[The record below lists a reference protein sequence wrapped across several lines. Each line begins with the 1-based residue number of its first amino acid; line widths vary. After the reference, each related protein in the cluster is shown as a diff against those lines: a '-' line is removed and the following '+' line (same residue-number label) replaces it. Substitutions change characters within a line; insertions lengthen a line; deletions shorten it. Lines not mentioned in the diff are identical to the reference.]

1 MRQNPDPKQ
10 RRSVV
15 TPDSFT
21 VSPEL
26 VGLPLARPWR
36 RALAMF
42 LDLIGIALLARAG
55 FVFLGIALAFTL
67 WRASAPRTGLRR
79 TALRVGAVAL
89 PLFVLAVANP
99 FSGGGNEEPTDRA
112 DEWMDFR
119 SIPDIIALETST
131 DSAAIDRA
139 ARNLTMRLA
148 TADIGESDRE
158 EIESALLEEVENA
171 QARRI
176 LAGAF
181 GARPPAET
189 APTDSVILDYAAA
202 IEQGDTVAAD
212 SLSRAARDA
221 LAGERIRRLE
231 QNEDELQERIEALQ
245 EERGGFT
252 GFIRNVADDL
262 GIGFGWGALY
272 FTAFVTLWRGQTPG
286 KRLLGVRVIRLD
298 GRALGWWLS
307 FERFGGYA
315 ASLSTGLLG
324 FLQILWDHNRQGLHD
339 KAVET
344 VVIRDLPASLV
355 AGEGW
360 RHVSR

>member
-1 MRQNPDPKQ
+1 
-10 RRSVV
+10 
-15 TPDSFT
+15 
-21 VSPEL
+21 
-26 VGLPLARPWR
+26 
-36 RALAMF
+36 
-42 LDLIGIALLARAG
+42 
-55 FVFLGIALAFTL
+55 
-67 WRASAPRTGLRR
+67 
-79 TALRVGAVAL
+79 
-89 PLFVLAVANP
+89 
-99 FSGGGNEEPTDRA
+99 
-112 DEWMDFR
+112 MDFR

-148 TADIGESDRE
+148 TADIDESDRE